1 MAVVDGIQ
9 NKIDPGK
16 PMDANIYTLSPKE
29 KKNIK
34 SVPGSLAESLD
45 ALAKDHTFLTKSG
58 VFTDDMISTYI
69 EYKKEY
75 EISELALRPHPYE
88 FALYYDN

>member
-1 MAVVDGIQ
+1 MLDGIQ

-16 PMDANIYTLSPKE
+16 PMDANIYTLSE
-29 KKNIK
+29 KDKANIH
-34 SVPGSLAESLD
+34 SVPGSLADSLK
-45 ALAKDHTFLTKSG
+45 ALEEDHDFLTKNG
-58 VFTDDMISTYI
+58 VFTSDVIETYTD
-69 EYKKEY
+69 YKKEY